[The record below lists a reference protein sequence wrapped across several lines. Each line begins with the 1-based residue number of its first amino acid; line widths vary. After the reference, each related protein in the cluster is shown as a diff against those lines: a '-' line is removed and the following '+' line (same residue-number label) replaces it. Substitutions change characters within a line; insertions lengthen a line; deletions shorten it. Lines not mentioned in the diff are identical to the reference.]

1 MLYAVTLLK
10 RLRMNVANRTK
21 DIVSGTE
28 DLEFV
33 FQLKNFPV
41 FQGCTDKRAEH
52 DVVHDLSFYIGRTT
66 GMVQSQEL
74 LPLDIVYQDAHTPG
88 AVGQIWTDHHKAF
101 AEFIY
106 RARPVSVLEIGGSHG
121 ILSQCYDELALI
133 DWTIIEPA
141 PVPNPNLRARLVKGF
156 FDADTN
162 IEADMVVHSHVL
174 EHIYDPAN
182 FFAALSRR
190 PQGSKMCFS
199 IPALEQ
205 HIAQM
210 YTNALSFEHT
220 YFCTE
225 DFVEYWLA
233 QSGYAIVDKQH
244 FRGHSIFYST
254 VRSDVEAVPMPDVYA
269 VNKRLFDQFV
279 AHHQHNVDTLNAAV
293 KASTVPVYLF
303 GAHVFSQFLLSMGL
317 DESKIV
323 AVLDNSQAKQGRRL
337 YGSKLLCYSPEAL
350 AHVKDAIVI
359 LQAGQYTEE
368 IRNQILE
375 INPGIKFI

>member
-1 MLYAVTLLK
+1 
-10 RLRMNVANRTK
+10 MNVTRRTK

-41 FQGCTDKRAEH
+41 FQGCSDQPIEH
-52 DVVHDLSFYIGRTT
+52 DIVHDLSFYIGKST
-66 GMVQSQEL
+66 GVVQSQEL
-74 LPLDIVYQDAHTPG
+74 LPLDVVYRDAHTPG
-88 AVGQIWTDHHKAF
+88 AVGQIWMDHHQTF
-101 AEFIY
+101 ANFIH
-106 RARPVSVLEIGGSHG
+106 RARPTSVLEIGGSHG
-121 ILSQCYDELALI
+121 ILSQLYDNLELI

-141 PVPNPNLRARLVKGF
+141 PVANPNLRARLVKGF
-156 FDADTN
+156 FDANTD

-174 EHIYDPAN
+174 EHIYDPAD

-244 FRGHSIFYST
+244 FKGHSIFYST
-254 VRSDVEAVPMPDVYA
+254 VRSEVEAVPMPDVYA
-269 VNKRLFDQFV
+269 VNKKLFDQFV

-337 YGSKLLCYSPEAL
+337 YGSKLMCYSPEAL
-350 AHVKDAIVI
+350 AHVKDAVVI

-368 IRNQILE
+368 IRSQILE
-375 INPGIKFI
+375 INSGIKFI